1 MTLDQYVRDLREIAA
16 QHSDPVEITN
26 LVAPLAMKFA
36 QSPEL
41 RRPEYRE
48 CDAEQGFG
56 VHLLHEEP
64 NHDLAVF
71 LVSWLPGR
79 GTTPHNHKTW
89 AVVVGIE
96 GQEQEIS
103 YERRDDGS
111 KSGYAD
117 LKRGGEH
124 VMSAGDTARCYP
136 EHIHSV
142 RNVGKDVSMSLHT
155 YGRHINYTGRS
166 EFDVEHKLE
175 KPYVIKIADDEHA
188 RASPSMLASGSI
200 ADPRA
205 L

>member
-1 MTLDQYVRDLREIAA
+1 MMAISYTLDRYVSDLRTITAEET
-16 QHSDPVEITN
+16 DPVKITD
-26 LVAPLAMKFA
+26 LVAPLAKKFA

-48 CDAEQGFG
+48 CDYEQGFG

-71 LVSWLPGR
+71 LISWLPNR

-96 GQEQEIS
+96 GQEQEIN
-103 YERRDDGS
+103 YDRLDDGT
-111 KSGYAD
+111 KRGYAD
-117 LKRGGEH
+117 LKPSGEQ
-124 VMSAGDTARCYP
+124 VMTAGDIARCYP

-142 RNVGKDVSMSLHT
+142 WNVGKDISMSLHT

-166 EFDVEHKLE
+166 EFDLRHRLE
-175 KPYVIKIADDEHA
+175 KPYVIKVADDEHA
-188 RASPSMLASGSI
+188 RA
-200 ADPRA
+200 
-205 L
+205 